1 MKIKNASLI
10 SIVNTLQKYSN
21 HKLPQKISYAIM
33 RNLECLSKDS
43 NAYTKSLNKI
53 IDDFKNYYV
62 IGEDGEPLIDN
73 ATLLPIIDEE
83 HKEDF
88 KKEIN
93 DLLDIDIEI
102 PLYTIEQSSFDYDG
116 EKYSPLSAAE
126 IYELQNVLCF
136 KDVKGE

>member
-53 IDDFKNYYV
+53 IDDFKEYYV
-62 IGEDGEPLIDN
+62 VGEDGEPLINN
-73 ATLLPIIDEE
+73 ATWLPIVDDE
-83 HKEDF
+83 HNADF
-88 KKEIN
+88 QKEIN
-93 DLLDIDIEI
+93 DLLDIEI
-102 PLYTIEQSSFDYDG
+102 DVSLYTIDQSAFDYDDD
-116 EKYSPLSAAE
+116 KYTPLSAAE